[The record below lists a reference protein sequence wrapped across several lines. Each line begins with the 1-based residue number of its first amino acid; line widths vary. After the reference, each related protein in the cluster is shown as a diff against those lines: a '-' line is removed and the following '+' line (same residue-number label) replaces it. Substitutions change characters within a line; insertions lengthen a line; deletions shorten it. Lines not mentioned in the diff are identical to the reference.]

1 MARLIALEW
10 DAKELRL
17 AVGRTRGTSLVVEQA
32 LSVPLPPREAGK
44 ESAGETEVGSAL
56 ASAVAN
62 LGLGRCEAF
71 VAVGRANIEL
81 RFLSTPPVPAEEL
94 PDVVRFQA
102 LRQFTTLG
110 EEWPL
115 DFVPL
120 SPTSDGGMNVL
131 AAAISPELVEQIRKA
146 CAAANLTVGRLV
158 LRPFAAAS
166 LLQQELAD
174 SRCRMIIDLLR
185 DDADLTV
192 LIGPQVIF
200 PRTVRLPTLTEPEPL
215 AKAILGEVRR
225 TIIAAQNQLGGRRVE
240 EVIMFGDGAHHSV
253 LKQLLEKELSLSVR
267 LVDPLERVEWSDTQA
282 PRPELPGTFAPLMG
296 LLTDEAA
303 GRAPAIDFL
312 HPRRRPEP
320 PNQQRRLAVAGAAV
334 AALVLLGFGLLQ
346 WQLWTLDA
354 QITRLTIERNNQDKL
369 AKKSA
374 EPVRNVA
381 KLDEFASRDTV
392 WLDELA
398 RLAQRLPPPE
408 AVIVTELSTRQSKTG
423 PQLLISGYADT
434 ANRVAE
440 LEDSLRDERH
450 TVSGK
455 GTTQDLRRQQLP
467 WTFEETVTIG
477 KPPAKAAARSAAK
490 GPSPPP
496 AKAAP
501 AASATSVQ
509 GGMP

>member
-10 DAKELRL
+10 DAKEVRL

-32 LSVPLPPREAGK
+32 LAVALPPKEAGK
-44 ESAGETEVGSAL
+44 EPGGEAEVGSAL
-56 ASAVAN
+56 ASAVAR
-62 LGLGRCEAF
+62 LGLGRAEAL
-71 VAVGRANIEL
+71 VAVGRASIEL
-81 RFLSTPPVPAEEL
+81 RFLSTPPVPPEEL

-110 EEWPL
+110 EDWPL

-120 SPTSDGGMNVL
+120 SPNADGGMNVL

-146 CAAANLTVGRLV
+146 CATANLTVRRLV

-174 SRCRMIIDLLR
+174 GKCRMIIDLLQ
-185 DDADLTV
+185 DEADLTV

-200 PRTVRLPTLTEPEPL
+200 PRTVRLPTLTEPEAL
-215 AKAILGEVRR
+215 ARAVLGESRR
-225 TIIAAQNQLGGRRVE
+225 TMIAAQNQLGGRRVE
-240 EVIMFGDGAHHSV
+240 EVIIFGDGAHHSV
-253 LKQLLEKELSLSVR
+253 LKQLLEKELSLEVR
-267 LVDPLERVEWSDTQA
+267 LVDPLERVEWSDA
-282 PRPELPGTFAPLMG
+282 RAERPELPGTFAPLMG
-296 LLTDEAA
+296 LLGDEAA
-303 GRAPAIDFL
+303 GRPPALDFL

-320 PNQQRRLAVAGAAV
+320 PNQRRRLVMAAAAV
-334 AALVLLGFGLLQ
+334 GAVLLLGFGWLQ
-346 WQLWTLDA
+346 WQLWALDA
-354 QITRLTIERNNQDKL
+354 EITRLTIERNSQDKL

-374 EPVRNVA
+374 EPVRSAA
-381 KLDEFASRDTV
+381 KLDEFAARDAV

-408 AVIVTELSTRQSKTG
+408 AVIVTELTARQTKDG
-423 PQLLISGYADT
+423 PEMTISGYADT

-477 KPPAKAAARSAAK
+477 KPPTRAAAGQAANGAPSAK
-490 GPSPPP
+490 

-501 AASATSVQ
+501 ATGATPAK
-509 GGMP
+509 GAAP